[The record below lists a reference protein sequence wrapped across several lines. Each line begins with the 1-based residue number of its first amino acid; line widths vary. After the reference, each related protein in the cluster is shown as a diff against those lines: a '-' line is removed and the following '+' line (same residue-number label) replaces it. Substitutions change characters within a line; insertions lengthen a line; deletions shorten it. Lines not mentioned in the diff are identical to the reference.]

1 MIKHHL
7 TLAWRN
13 FLKNKLYSLINL
25 LGLTAGMAVAILI
38 GLWIWDELSWDKFHG
53 HYNRLAQVMDVQL
66 VNGGLNT
73 GDANVIPL
81 AEELRRKYPDDL
93 KRVALFYP
101 LFTHTVTAG
110 DKKLPAP
117 GSWVQADLPEML
129 TLHMLRGRRD
139 ALLDPS
145 NVLLTQSLAH
155 SLFGDA
161 DPMDK
166 IIRLDNMATVKV
178 GGVYEDLPK
187 NASFQDAR
195 LLLSWDKAQ
204 TVMGWF
210 KNVQQ
215 DWGIRYWKIYVELSD
230 QADIGKVNGKIRNIM
245 REHSKD
251 AHEEIFLYPMEK
263 WHLYGTFENGKAAG
277 GRISIVR
284 LVGVIGG
291 FVLLLACINFMNLST
306 ARSERRAKEVGIRK
320 AVGSLRRQL
329 IGQFIGE
336 SMLTASLAFLL
347 ALVAAW
353 LLLPFFNLMTEKQLT
368 LPVRSIFFWGC
379 MVMFTVIT
387 GLVAGSYPAFYL
399 SGFRP
404 AEVLKGGLRKGHST
418 SLARRVLVVIQF
430 VVSVTLII
438 GTMMVR
444 RQIQFARD
452 RPVGYMREGLIGI
465 TMNSSDIYD
474 IPINT
479 LRDELRRTG
488 MVADVTR
495 STSPVTEIP
504 STVTDIEWMGKD
516 PRTKHEIGAVATTY
530 DYGNTMG
537 WHIAQGRDFSRTFA
551 TDTNA
556 VILNQSAV
564 RLMGFRHPVGEIV
577 RIEGRP
583 LTVIG
588 VADDMVMASPY
599 RPVDAAVFWL
609 ARDTKGLNS
618 MSVRLMPG
626 APVHKALAATE
637 SVFRQLAPGGAFEY
651 TFMDSAYARKFSDE
665 VRISRIVTVFALL
678 AIFISCLGL
687 FGLAS
692 YVAEQRTKEIGI
704 RKVLG
709 APVFS
714 IWKMLT
720 KEFLFLVLL
729 ACVIAA
735 PLAWYFLHGW
745 LQQYAYRAGLS
756 WWIFIVA
763 AAGAIMITLMTVGY
777 QAVKA
782 ASVSPVKSLHRE

>member
-1 MIKHHL
+1 MIKHYL
-7 TLAWRN
+7 TIAWRN

-38 GLWIWDELSWDKFHG
+38 GLWIWDELSWDKCHD
-53 HYNRLAQVMDVQL
+53 HYNRLAQVMDVP
-66 VNGGLNT
+66 VINGQLNT
-73 GDANVIPL
+73 SDANVIPL

-101 LFTHTVTAG
+101 LFTHTVTVG

-139 ALLDPS
+139 ALRDPS
-145 NVLLTQSLAH
+145 HVLLTASLAR

-166 IIRLDNMATVKV
+166 IIKLDNMASVKV
-178 GGVYEDLPK
+178 GGVYEDLPA
-187 NASFQDAR
+187 NSSFHEAR

-230 QADIGKVNGKIRNIM
+230 RADIGKVNAKIRDIM
-245 REHSKD
+245 KEHSKD
-251 AHEEIFLYPMEK
+251 EHEVIFLHPMEK
-263 WHLYGTFENGKAAG
+263 WHLYSTFENGKVAG

-284 LVGVIGG
+284 LVGIIGG

-320 AVGSLRRQL
+320 AIGALRRQL
-329 IGQFIGE
+329 IGQFMGE
-336 SMLTASLAFLL
+336 SLLTAALAFLL
-347 ALVAAW
+347 AIVIAW
-353 LLLPFFNLMTEKQLT
+353 LLLPFFNSMAEKQLT
-368 LPVRSIFFWGC
+368 LPVGSIFFWGC
-379 MVMFTVIT
+379 MVLFTVIT

-404 AEVLKGGLRKGHST
+404 VST
-418 SLARRVLVVIQF
+418 SLARRVLVVVQF

-438 GTMMVR
+438 STVMVR

-452 RPVGYMREGLIGI
+452 RPVGYTRDGLITI

-488 MVADVTR
+488 MVADVAR

-504 STVTDIEWMGKD
+504 STVTDLEWKGKD
-516 PRTKHEIGAVATTY
+516 PRTKPEIGAVATTY
-530 DYGNTMG
+530 DYGSTMG
-537 WHIAQGRDFSRTFA
+537 WHIVQGRDFSRNFA
-551 TDTNA
+551 TDTDA
-556 VILNQSAV
+556 VILNRSAV
-564 RLMGFRHPVGEIV
+564 KLMGFQHPVGETV
-577 RIEGRP
+577 RVEGRL

-599 RPVDAAVFWL
+599 SPVDAVIFWL
-609 ARDTKGLNS
+609 AHDPKGLNS
-618 MSVRLMPG
+618 MSVRLATG
-626 APVHKALAATE
+626 VPVHKALAATE
-637 SVFRQLAPGGAFEY
+637 TVFRRLAPGGAFEY
-651 TFMDSAYARKFSDE
+651 KFMDEEYAQKFSDE

-678 AIFISCLGL
+678 AISISCLGL

-692 YVAEQRTKEIGI
+692 YVAEQRTKEIGV

-709 APVFS
+709 ASVFS

-720 KEFLFLVLL
+720 KEFVLLVLL
-729 ACVIAA
+729 ACVISV
-735 PLAWYFLHGW
+735 PLSWYFLHGW

-763 AAGAIMITLMTVGY
+763 ASGAIMITLLTVGY

-782 ASVSPVKSLHRE
+782 ASVNPVASLRSE